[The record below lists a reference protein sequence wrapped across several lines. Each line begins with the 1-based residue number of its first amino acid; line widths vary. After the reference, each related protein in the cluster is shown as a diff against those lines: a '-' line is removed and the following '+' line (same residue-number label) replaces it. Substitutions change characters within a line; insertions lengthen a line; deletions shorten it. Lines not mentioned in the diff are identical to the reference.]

1 MDAQE
6 LFAAQLERDEADI
19 DLGRAALLFARVEYP
34 DLDVDGYLCRFDAMA
49 ADLRPRVSPTEEP
62 GRVVQ
67 TLAEYLF
74 RELGFSPNEAD
85 YYDARN
91 SYLNDVLDR
100 RTGIPISLSAIYLE
114 LGKRLGLP
122 FEGVGLPG
130 HFLVRLAH
138 PFLPVL
144 VDPFG
149 QGKLV
154 TEDECRAR
162 LRSLYGDRVELTPS
176 MLRAVGPKSILFR
189 MLANLKGV
197 YARQEEYARAVRTI
211 GLMLLVDPAA
221 VGEYRDRGL
230 LRFRAGDLKH
240 AGLDLEHYLELL
252 PEAPDANAI
261 REQLALIDRL
271 HTMRN

>member
-1 MDAQE
+1 
-6 LFAAQLERDEADI
+6 
-19 DLGRAALLFARVEYP
+19 
-34 DLDVDGYLCRFDAMA
+34 MA
-49 ADLRPRVSPTEEP
+49 ADLRPRVAGGGEP
-62 GRVVQ
+62 GRIVEA
-67 TLAEYLF
+67 LAEYLF
-74 RELGFSPNEAD
+74 REVGFTGNEAN

-100 RTGIPISLSAIYLE
+100 RTGIPISLSVIYLE

-130 HFLVRLAH
+130 HFLVRLAD

-154 TEDECRAR
+154 TLDECRAR
-162 LRSLYGDRVELTPS
+162 LHALYGDRVELTSS
-176 MLRAVGPKSILFR
+176 MLRPVGARAILFR

-197 YARQEEYARAVRTI
+197 YARQEEYARAARTI

-221 VGEYRDRGL
+221 AAEYRDRGL
-230 LRFRAGDLKH
+230 MRFRAGDLKS
-240 AGLDLEHYLELL
+240 ARLDLEHYLELQ
-252 PEAPDANAI
+252 PDAADADAI
-261 REQLALIDRL
+261 REQLALVDRL